1 MLKRYLLAPG
11 PTQVPPEVL
20 LAMARPILHHRA
32 SEFATLF
39 AQVRDDLKWLFQ
51 TRNDV
56 LTLVSTGTGAME
68 GAVSNFLSPG
78 DKALYVNGGKFGERW
93 GKLCKAFGVNA
104 IEIKVE
110 WGEAVD
116 PRVVADAVKKDPAIK
131 AVYVQASETSTG
143 LAHDVRALAEI
154 VRPREDTILL
164 VDAST
169 ALGDCDLHSDQWVHG
184 VLVAGSQ
191 KAWML

>member
-1 MLKRYLLAPG
+1 MVKRYLLAPG

-39 AQVRDDLKWLFQ
+39 AQVREDLKWLFQ

-78 DKALYVNGGKFGERW
+78 DKALYVNGGEVGGRW
-93 GKLCKAFGVNA
+93 GKLCQAFGRKRRRMKGGGGGGGGTRA
-104 IEIKVE
+104 
-110 WGEAVD
+110 GC
-116 PRVVADAVKKDPAIK
+116 VV
-131 AVYVQASETSTG
+131 
-143 LAHDVRALAEI
+143 
-154 VRPREDTILL
+154 
-164 VDAST
+164 
-169 ALGDCDLHSDQWVHG
+169 
-184 VLVAGSQ
+184 
-191 KAWML
+191 

>member
-1 MLKRYLLAPG
+1 MVKRYLLAPG

-32 SEFATLF
+32 PEFVTLF

-78 DKALYVNGGKFGERW
+78 DKALYVNGGEFWGRGGKICNTLGAKGVEIQGE
-93 GKLCKAFGVNA
+93 GGAGVDA
-104 IEIKVE
+104 
-110 WGEAVD
+110 
-116 PRVVADAVKKDPAIK
+116 RVVADVLKEDAVIK
-131 AVYVQASETSTG
+131 A
-143 LAHDVRALAEI
+143 
-154 VRPREDTILL
+154 
-164 VDAST
+164 
-169 ALGDCDLHSDQWVHG
+169 
-184 VLVAGSQ
+184 
-191 KAWML
+191 

>member
-1 MLKRYLLAPG
+1 MVKRYLLAPG

-39 AQVRDDLKWLFQ
+39 AQVREDLKWLFQ

-78 DKALYVNGGKFGERW
+78 DKALYVNGGKVGGRW
-93 GKLCKAFGVNA
+93 GDRESTRLNSSHLV
-104 IEIKVE
+104 ISY
-110 WGEAVD
+110 AVFFFE
-116 PRVVADAVKKDPAIK
+116 KKK
-131 AVYVQASETSTG
+131 KQA
-143 LAHDVRALAEI
+143 A
-154 VRPREDTILL
+154 
-164 VDAST
+164 
-169 ALGDCDLHSDQWVHG
+169 G
-184 VLVAGSQ
+184 VL
-191 KAWML
+191 K

>member
-1 MLKRYLLAPG
+1 MVKRYLLAPG

-32 SEFATLF
+32 PEFTALF
-39 AQVRDDLKWLFQ
+39 AQVREDLKWLFQ
-51 TRNDV
+51 TRNEV

-116 PRVVADAVKKDPAIK
+116 PWVVADALKKDPAIK
-131 AVYVQASETSTG
+131 AGDVQAGETSTRG
-143 LAHDVRALAEI
+143 GPDVPGVAAI
-154 VRPREDTILL
+154 VRGR
-164 VDAST
+164 
-169 ALGDCDLHSDQWVHG
+169 
-184 VLVAGSQ
+184 AGTNF
-191 KAWML
+191 